1 MTQDVKLSVTFVPQT
16 VSVGISSA
24 PMGVSF
30 GKEIARDYV
39 ERDPYMGAYTVTP
52 GDETI
57 TLDTQNLRM
66 TDNVTINPVPSNY
79 GRITYNGSVITV
91 S

>member
-1 MTQDVKLSVTFVPQT
+1 MTQDVKLSVTIAPQT
-16 VSVGISSA
+16 VTVGINPASVGVAFSD
-24 PMGVSF
+24 P
-30 GKEIARDYV
+30 IARDLV
-39 ERDPYMGAYTVTP
+39 ERDPYTGEYTITP
-52 GDETI
+52 GDEAVVLSTSG
-57 TLDTQNLRM
+57 LRM

>member
-1 MTQDVKLSVTFVPQT
+1 VTQDVKLSVTFVPQT
-16 VSVGISSA
+16 VSVGIDSA
-24 PMGVSF
+24 TMGIRF
-30 GKEIARDYV
+30 GDPIARDLV
-39 ERDPYMGAYTVTP
+39 ERDPYTGEYTITP
-52 GDETI
+52 GDETVVLS
-57 TLDTQNLRM
+57 TSGLRM